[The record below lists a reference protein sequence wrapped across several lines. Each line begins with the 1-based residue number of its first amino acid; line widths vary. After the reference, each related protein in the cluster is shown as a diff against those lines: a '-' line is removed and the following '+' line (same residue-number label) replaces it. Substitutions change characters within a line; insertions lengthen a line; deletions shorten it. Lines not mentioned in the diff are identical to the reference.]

1 MSKSSPL
8 IRFVAG
14 RFLRDRRGVA
24 ATEFAL
30 LMPILFISYLMVF
43 EVTLAI
49 ETRQK
54 ADRIGSAVA
63 DLVAQQQSLSKADIG
78 QILEISD
85 TIIRP
90 YDRST
95 QAVKVTAIQVSD
107 ENVPKASVV
116 WSVKSGSTPGTV
128 VDGDTPK
135 TPPAVPLP
143 GKLMTRGA
151 FIIQVTT
158 DLNYLPVIVW
168 STDAKETLG
177 ILSAFSELNFDGA
190 YYARPR
196 QAQSVSCTD
205 CPT

>member
-1 MSKSSPL
+1 MANIIVLFDGRS
-8 IRFVAG
+8 VAG

-30 LMPILFISYLMVF
+30 LMPILFISYLVTF

-49 ETRQK
+49 ETQQK

-90 YDRST
+90 YNRST

-116 WSVKSGSTPGTV
+116 WSARRLDTGYGRRRRHAEDPSGRPSSPG
-128 VDGDTPK
+128 
-135 TPPAVPLP
+135 
-143 GKLMTRGA
+143 
-151 FIIQVTT
+151 
-158 DLNYLPVIVW
+158 
-168 STDAKETLG
+168 S
-177 ILSAFSELNFDGA
+177 
-190 YYARPR
+190 
-196 QAQSVSCTD
+196 
-205 CPT
+205 